1 MVISHGSNKHGKKNL
16 LHNTVGWRE
25 KQRKN
30 NNNQP
35 KECQPVL
42 ILQNLPQTFLPCAA
56 SGSPVVANPDR
67 DSRNGCYW
75 SEDAQV
81 STWLTSFWAHK
92 LLRASAPKQS
102 YVLMRMCGQEP
113 AAWLIQS
120 LPSEEVNETAI
131 LSLAQDT
138 NTGAVTCQEINIL
151 PRYNTFLF
159 SLCISLLTSALSNK
173 ICKCTDISTATFPIL
188 YEAMT

>member
-1 MVISHGSNKHGKKNL
+1 MKRKAEEKKI
-16 LHNTVGWRE
+16 T
-25 KQRKN
+25 K

-35 KECQPVL
+35 KEGQPVL

-56 SGSPVVANPDR
+56 SGSPVVANPDG

-81 STWLTSFWAHK
+81 STWLTSFWAHT

-131 LSLAQDT
+131 LSLAHQR
-138 NTGAVTCQEINIL
+138 AVTCQEINIL

-159 SLCISLLTSALSNK
+159 SLCISLLMSALSNK
-173 ICKCTDISTATFPIL
+173 ICKCTDIAIATFPIL